1 MPMHTAKQSRPLGC
15 PEQFFDRRQR
25 RRLLA
30 VLLLAAVIRFL
41 PAVFYYNYFDL
52 GPYNIPWSIYGAQDR
67 FGLYSNPAMAEFGL
81 DYPPIF
87 PFLLS
92 LVGTP
97 VLWAHESGCWPVE
110 MLCIKLFPVL
120 ADLALTALIWLVAA
134 DHQFNEPWKPAL
146 FWALNPSMILN
157 CAFWGQADSFL
168 LFFLL
173 AMLWALERGRPV
185 AASLIFAL
193 GCLTK
198 LQMCYFAP
206 ILLLGFLLLRLH
218 PARWIAALAAGG
230 ALGFL
235 GWLPFMRRG
244 EWLALPV
251 RIYLGGYGKYSV
263 VNAKAANLY
272 AFGHHYQQPDS
283 DVWFWG
289 ISFSAVSM
297 AATAVALLWLV
308 WCAVRA
314 ARRKPVPPLCL
325 IALVYL
331 EILFLFTTRQHERY
345 QLPTLV
351 LALLWWFVCRDR
363 KALFFFLFFTLV
375 TLVNQSYVIF
385 ADNHP
390 ALADFCRALEAP
402 TALVNLLGFAALC
415 AVTAHTFR
423 HRAASS
429 PLERS
434 GIV

>member
-1 MPMHTAKQSRPLGC
+1 MPMYATKPSPQAGWPQPLS
-15 PEQFFDRRQR
+15 DRRQR

-30 VLLLAAVIRFL
+30 VLLLAAAVRFL
-41 PAVFYYNYFDL
+41 PAVLYFNYFDL

-110 MLCIKLFPVL
+110 MFCIKLFPVL

-134 DHQFNEPWKPAL
+134 DHRVEEPWQPAL

-173 AMLWALERGRPV
+173 AMLWALERGKPV

-206 ILLLGFLLLRLH
+206 ILLLGFLLLGLRPL
-218 PARWIAALAAGG
+218 RWLAALAAGG

-235 GWLPFMRRG
+235 GWLPFMSRG
-244 EWLALPV
+244 EWLALPL

-272 AFGHHYQQPDS
+272 AFGNHYLQPDS
-283 DVWFWG
+283 DIWFWG
-289 ISFSAVSM
+289 ISFSTITMAVT
-297 AATAVALLWLV
+297 AAALLWLV
-308 WCAVRA
+308 WCAVRSV
-314 ARRKPVPPLCL
+314 RRRPVPQLCL

-345 QLPTLV
+345 QLPALI
-351 LALLWWFVCRDR
+351 LSLLWWFVCRE
-363 KALFFFLFFTLV
+363 KAAARFLLFFTLV
-375 TLVNQSYVIF
+375 TLVNQAYVIF

-390 ALADFCRALEAP
+390 ALADFLSALEAP
-402 TALVNLLGFAALC
+402 TALVNLLGFALLC
-415 AVTAHTFR
+415 AVAARSFR
-423 HRAASS
+423 RGGIPSS
-429 PLERS
+429 RERS
-434 GIV
+434 AAQ